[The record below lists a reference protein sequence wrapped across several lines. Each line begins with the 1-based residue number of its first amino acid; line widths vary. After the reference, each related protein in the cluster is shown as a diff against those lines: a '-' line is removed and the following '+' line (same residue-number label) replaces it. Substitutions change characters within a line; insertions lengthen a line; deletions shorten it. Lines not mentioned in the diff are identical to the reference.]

1 MNADAD
7 ITFWFDVH
15 SPWCYLASQRIGDLA
30 RRTGSRLEWRPLH
43 LANLMTMID
52 GMQPLNQSP
61 ARVAWYEQD
70 LKDHAALYGLPLRP
84 HPNYPLRPSRAL
96 RACVY
101 AAEQGVAEPFVSA
114 VMAGYWSQAMDISDF
129 AALQAVA
136 DTVGLGPRPIAEIA
150 EDPDYKAAV
159 EANTRTAVD
168 DGLFGVPGFVAGGKL
183 FFGTDRMDLLERHV
197 TGGSGG

>member
-1 MNADAD
+1 MSPS

-15 SPWCYLASQRIGDLA
+15 SPWCYLASRRIGDLA
-30 RRTGSRLEWRPLH
+30 RRTGSDLVWRPLH
-43 LANLMTMID
+43 LANLMTLID

-70 LKDHAALYGLPLRP
+70 LKDHAALYGLPLCT
-84 HPNYPLRPSRAL
+84 HPDYPLRPSRAL

-101 AAEQGVAEPFVSA
+101 AAERGVAEPFVCA
-114 VMAGYWSQAMDISDF
+114 VMTGYWSEEMDISDLS
-129 AALQAVA
+129 ALQAVA
-136 DTVGLGPRPIAEIA
+136 DTVGLGPRPMAEIA

-159 EANTRTAVD
+159 EANTKAAVD
-168 DGLFGVPGFVAGGKL
+168 GGLFGVPSFVAGGKL
-183 FFGTDRMDLLERHV
+183 FFGTDRMDLLERYV

>member
-1 MNADAD
+1 MSQS

-15 SPWCYLASQRIGDLA
+15 SPWCYLASQRIGDFA
-30 RRTGSRLEWRPLH
+30 RRVGSDLVWRPLH

-70 LKDHAALYGLPLRP
+70 LKDHAALYGLPLQT
-84 HPNYPLRPSRAL
+84 HPDYPLRPSRAL

-101 AAEQGVAEPFVSA
+101 AGEQGVAEAFVSA
-114 VMAGYWSQAMDISDF
+114 VMAGYWSEAMDISDF

-136 DTVGLGPRPIAEIA
+136 DRVGLGPRPIAEIA
-150 EDPDYKAAV
+150 DDPAYKAAI
-159 EANTRTAVD
+159 EANTKAAVGE
-168 DGLFGVPGFVAGGKL
+168 GLFGVPSFLAGGKL
-183 FFGTDRMDLLERHV
+183 FFGVDRMDLLERYIS
-197 TGGSGG
+197 GGSAG